1 MKTFLQK
8 LLLLVCLFGA
18 LGYGKAYATPTIT
31 LTSPAAVTVLPGGT
45 FTITATITKF
55 LTTLNLS
62 NVTLTVPPSSVISNT
77 ITGSTYSYS
86 SGPLTVSTTPGT
98 YLYQLTATDAG
109 GLGGGMSGNTTITV
123 TVSKTYNWNGAG
135 TSFSTGTNWT
145 PTGPPTAND
154 IAQIGVLTYASGT
167 NQPSIGTS
175 TGVFQLVLG
184 PNNTP
189 ALTIGSTATLSVGN
203 DAIVNAST
211 NASLVGAGALSVS
224 GNFTNGTGSNF
235 SITSNGL
242 LTVKNS
248 FTNNSTAT
256 FTGTSSSTVNI
267 AGGTQTI
274 TNLNTTASPTVKFG
288 NVIFAGGTKT
298 FAAGGYYSVAAGST
312 MLVGT
317 STTVIIPNSS
327 PTNYTHLV
335 FLTDLV
341 SPYVNYAQIATI
353 PSGSSIQG
361 NIDYPVNFTGGAG
374 YRNYRS
380 MASPVY
386 DNTTTYSA
394 SNGTYKYSNLK
405 STFIITGTGGAT
417 NGFDLS
423 SNNGSTIKT
432 YVPATNGYTFL
443 PNLTSPTSV
452 ATTGVGFYM
461 YFRGNRTPTGTT
473 TAADFFGSK
482 TNKVLGGG
490 SYAIPEA
497 NMVYTYT
504 GIPNQGNVTTDFGTL
519 ASGATNKNYYF
530 MANPY
535 AATLDFDQVY
545 TSNPYL
551 YIDATLSILGYPI
564 FPQCYIWNPPTASY
578 IIYDSKNPTA
588 SPGKRYIVPGQ
599 GFFVRANT
607 SNTLLNV
614 SPTTITITESMKSVG
629 SNSNAGRYLN
639 SAPAQASAEPPI
651 MRLQAYKNENF
662 NEEIGIVL
670 NSTSKDSLDNGDGGH
685 LEWTN
690 MILSTIT
697 PDNQYLSIDKRSI
710 KEKRKIIPL
719 YINSATDSIYTF
731 KTMYSSAVMKANY
744 RVWLRDHLTG
754 DSIDIAHNNYD
765 FRIDLTNTATVGS
778 KRFDLVLVQ
787 TPPPATVLTFSGKL
801 NADKKGVLNWQ
812 TSAYVPGVTYQL
824 QRSADSINFVNID
837 AALVPA
843 DSIVNNNY
851 QYIDDKINPGKNYY
865 RLIQTDLF
873 NNQVISSTVMLD
885 NSGITVSEKEVK
897 GIMLYPNPVVT
908 NSFNIIS
915 EKTYSGK
922 ITLTI
927 YNSNSTV
934 VGKNT
939 FTQLDSTT
947 PIQENVGQLKTGV
960 YVAEVKVDDTV
971 ICGIKFIKQ

>member
-1 MKTFLQK
+1 
-8 LLLLVCLFGA
+8 VCLFGA
-18 LGYGKAYATPTIT
+18 LGYGKAYATPTVA
-31 LTSPAAVTVLPGGT
+31 LTSPATVTVLPGGT
-45 FTITATITKF
+45 FTITATITKGL
-55 LTTLNLS
+55 LTASLGNA
-62 NVTLTVPPSSVISNT
+62 TLTLPTSATVPTALGTSPA
-77 ITGSTYSYS
+77 SYS
-86 SGPLTVSTTPGT
+86 SGLLTASTTPGT
-98 YLYQLTATDAG
+98 YLYQLKAADAG
-109 GLGGGMSGNTTITV
+109 GIGPGTSANQTITV
-123 TVSKTYNWNGAG
+123 TVSKTYNWNGNG
-135 TSFSTGTNWT
+135 TAFSTGSNWT
-145 PTGPPTAND
+145 PTGPPTASD
-154 IAQIGVLTYASGT
+154 IAQIGVVAYTGT
-167 NQPSIGTS
+167 NQPSVS
-175 TGVFQLVLG
+175 ANAGVFQLVLG
-184 PNNTP
+184 QNSSP

-203 DAIVNAST
+203 DAIVNSAT
-211 NASLVGAGALSVS
+211 TASLLGSGALSVG
-224 GNFTNGTGSNF
+224 GNFTNGGDF
-235 SITSNGL
+235 SIPSVGL

-248 FTNNSTAT
+248 FTNNSNAT
-256 FTGTSSSTVNI
+256 FTGAAGSTVNI
-267 AGGTQTI
+267 AGTTQTI
-274 TNLNTTASPTVKFG
+274 TNLNTSTSATVNFG
-288 NVIFAGGTKT
+288 NIIFAGGTKT
-298 FAAGGYYSVAAGST
+298 FAVGGYYSLAAGST
-312 MLVGT
+312 MLLGN

-327 PTNYTHLV
+327 PTNYTHFT
-335 FLTDLV
+335 FLSDLTP
-341 SPYVNYAQIATI
+341 PYLNYAQIATI

-394 SNGTYKYSNLK
+394 TNGTYKYSNLQNI
-405 STFIITGTGGAT
+405 FIITGTGGAG

-432 YVPATNGYTFL
+432 YIPATNGYTFL
-443 PNLTSPTSV
+443 PSLTSPTSV
-452 ATTGVGFYM
+452 AQTGVGFYM
-461 YFRGNRTPTGTT
+461 YFRGDRSVKGTP
-473 TAADFFGSK
+473 TAADPFGSK

-490 SYAIPEA
+490 SYAIPET
-497 NMVYTYT
+497 NITYIYR

-535 AATLDFDQVY
+535 AATLDFDLVY

-551 YIDATLSILGYPI
+551 YIDLTLTLLGYPI

-588 SPGKRYIVPGQ
+588 SSGKRYIVPGQ

-629 SNSNAGRYLN
+629 NSSNASRYLN
-639 SAPAQASAEPPI
+639 SAPSQASAEPPI

-765 FRIDLTNTATVGS
+765 FRIDLTNTATVGG

-812 TSAYVPGVTYQL
+812 TSTYVPGVTYQL
-824 QRSADSINFVNID
+824 QRSADSVNFVNID

-908 NSFNIIS
+908 NNFNIIS
-915 EKTYSGK
+915 EKSYSGK

-947 PIQENVGQLKTGV
+947 PIQENVDQLKTGV
-960 YVAEVKVDDTV
+960 YIAEVKVDDTV